1 MCPILQTAQY
11 RSIHVNFK
19 RFPTRWLFLTLTSCG
34 YCDICC
40 AHQSFRVLKY
50 DIISS
55 DGVVNTCSM
64 SCAEADWESSHL
76 LLCTGESSDPARRE
90 ALLKFIKHANGK
102 TPIGVNNFKHSKFVL
117 ILFSFFFLFL
127 LIYIFPFSTRNK

>member
-1 MCPILQTAQY
+1 MDFL
-11 RSIHVNFK
+11 NFS
-19 RFPTRWLFLTLTSCG
+19 FPWLLWYLLCTFC
-34 YCDICC
+34 
-40 AHQSFRVLKY
+40 VLKY

-76 LLCTGESSDPARRE
+76 LLCTGESCDPARRE

-102 TPIGVNNFKHSKFVL
+102 TPNWGE
-117 ILFSFFFLFL
+117 
-127 LIYIFPFSTRNK
+127 